1 MAMGRAH
8 LLPLVLLAACGK
20 QTIEVATKES
30 VSDYR
35 HGALVAAVDT
45 YVKAGRT
52 PDAFAQLAH
61 TALELRP
68 KMDRY
73 VGEEAERKLIV
84 LALEPVRSVAAKSR
98 AEQIDALALT
108 VWPLLLA
115 PPIAADQIMVQRD
128 PKADELMPKQ
138 GETTAVYLERLC
150 GGPLAGDCKDVVPE
164 YQGLVVGALATRRAM
179 ERVRNAV
186 ASCLPCSSEHGWH
199 EAVHGWEA
207 QDQLVNLWIHDVERR
222 ADPANWPIA
231 GTAAEVIA
239 DLPEAE
245 IDAVGEV
252 MIGGQRYAG
261 TDRVAAL
268 KDLRGEHDA
277 IAMHL
282 RPELTLA
289 QVKALLA
296 DAKASGAT
304 KIAVVARTPA
314 YPWQRKVYWL
324 SDAGTTRA
332 GLRLTDTLQMLL
344 HTIDHVAGPGAI
356 ARVD

>member
-1 MAMGRAH
+1 MSRSH
-8 LLPLVLLAACGK
+8 VLPLVLLAACAK
-20 QTIEVATKES
+20 QTIEVSTKES
-30 VSDYR
+30 ISDYG
-35 HGALVAAVDT
+35 HSALVAAIDT

-52 PDAFAQLAH
+52 PEAFAQLAH

-68 KMDRY
+68 TMDRY
-73 VGEEAERKLIV
+73 VGEEAERKLVV
-84 LALEPVRSVAAKSR
+84 LALEPVRAVAAKSR
-98 AEQIDALALT
+98 SEQIDALALT
-108 VWPLLLA
+108 VWPLLIA
-115 PPIAADQIMVQRD
+115 PPLAADQIMVQRD
-128 PKADELMPKQ
+128 PKAVELIPKQ
-138 GETTAVYLERLC
+138 GETTASYLERLC

-164 YQGLVVGALATRRAM
+164 YQGMVVGALATRRAM

-207 QDQLVNLWIHDVERR
+207 QDQLVNGWIHEVERR

-231 GTAAEVIA
+231 GTAAEVVQ

-245 IDAVGEV
+245 INAVGEV
-252 MIGGQRYAG
+252 MIGGQRYTG
-261 TDRVAAL
+261 TDRVAAFR
-268 KDLRGEHDA
+268 DLRGDHDA

-282 RPELTLA
+282 RPEVTLA
-289 QVKALLA
+289 QVKGLLA

-304 KIAVVARTPA
+304 KIAIVARAPE

-324 SDAGTTRA
+324 SEAGTTRA
-332 GLRLTDTLQMLL
+332 GLRLTDTLQLLL
-344 HTIDHVAGPGAI
+344 HAIDHLAGPGAI